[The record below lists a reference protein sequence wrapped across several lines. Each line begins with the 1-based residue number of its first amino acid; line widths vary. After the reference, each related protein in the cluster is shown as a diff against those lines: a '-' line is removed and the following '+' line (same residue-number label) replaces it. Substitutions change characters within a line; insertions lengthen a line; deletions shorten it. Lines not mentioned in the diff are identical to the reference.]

1 MAEEKD
7 ARLAEQTDAKE
18 PTTALFDC
26 ADFIKTFENK
36 DTLSCEFGAFP
47 KNGKT
52 LFRVWAPLASS
63 VKVKLYREQNAKVI
77 DLIKRVKGGVWGGV
91 WEIIVEENLDGVFY
105 NYLIT
110 NNGTEI
116 ETVDPYAKACDANGM
131 RGMVVDLKRTDP
143 VGWKNDKH
151 LYVTRKDAADNPIVW
166 EVHVGD
172 FSSSPD
178 SGMKYKG
185 KYLAFTEKD
194 TTVPG
199 RPDLKTGVNYLKA
212 LGVTYVQLNPVYDF
226 ATVDEGDLGRA
237 DDTKDNFNWGYDPQ
251 HYNIPEGSYAT
262 DPNDGYNRINEF
274 KRMVMALH
282 DAGIGVVMDVV
293 YNHTY
298 TTGGQPFH
306 DTVPGYYHR
315 TDEEGAFTNG
325 SGCGNETASERA
337 MMRKYMIDSVLYWAS
352 EYHIDGFR
360 FDLMGL
366 HDAVTVEKIREAL
379 SALDNGNGKHLLMY
393 GEPWSADGYFMPH
406 SFARR
411 IAASGESNCLIK
423 HFDLSALSN
432 RIAVFNDAARD
443 GMRGSNELG
452 SGWVQGNMPYA
463 GGVAAMLGAKAK
475 GLGVPSHNVVY
486 ASAHDNYTLWDQAIG
501 VPVGRTTPLYYENA
515 AGYALRRCMLT
526 SAAYLMSPGI
536 AFMLAGEEMGRT
548 KYGNH
553 NSYNSPYKVN
563 MIIWSRQ
570 EEFKALVAH
579 YKALIA
585 ARRKHPELFS
595 YSAAAG
601 NLDLGEFYA
610 DGLKV
615 SGSRGSLELTLDA
628 SEGRSEVV
636 IGGKKIVAF

>member
-7 ARLAEQTDAKE
+7 VRLAEQTGAKE

-116 ETVDPYAKACDANGM
+116 ETVDPYAKACDSNGM